1 MTYTFITACF
11 LLLAFYKN
19 QRDLHMFQ
27 QNSYRIERYLKWR
40 KGQRKFRGYDV
51 AVLYSVICFTTSA
64 FVTVDLGRLGLQVCG
79 YLFLL
84 VSGLGFKWH
93 IEASPQKK
101 ELVYTDRVK
110 RLSLTMLILYGLFF
124 LVSLYLPDLLVIIF
138 SGLIVY
144 LSFVTVLKA
153 NYINKPMEAHINNSF
168 IQDAKRRLKENPN
181 LIIIGITGSYGKT
194 SVKNILYHL
203 LSQKY
208 NVLMT
213 PESYNTLL
221 GVTRTIRERL
231 LPTHEVFIVEMG
243 AKQTGDIKEICDLV
257 DPHIGIITSIG
268 PQHLD
273 TFKSIENVQATKG
286 ELFQGVRPGGKIYMN
301 LGDPLI
307 MGLPKRRDVDTHYF
321 GLEKD
326 IVADFKDADKKDVFN
341 KAYMASDIYL
351 DKKGTHF
358 TCRVAEKD
366 TYDMTTKLL
375 GAHNIGNMI
384 GSIAIAGDLG
394 VSLKRLNTLLY
405 DIEPVEHRLSYR
417 STGLNYT
424 IIDDA
429 FNSNPIGSKNAL
441 EVLGQMAG
449 NKKIVIT
456 PGMIELGDK
465 QYELNKAFGVK
476 IAEVCDHTILVGPK
490 QTKPIQDGLKEAGYP
505 QEKLTVS
512 PNLKVAFATLNQLVE
527 EGDVVLLENDLPDA
541 FNE

>member
-1 MTYTFITACF
+1 
-11 LLLAFYKN
+11 
-19 QRDLHMFQ
+19 MFQ

-40 KGQRKFRGYDV
+40 KGQRKFRGYDI
-51 AVLYSVICFTTSA
+51 AVLYSVICFTASA

-124 LVSLYLPDLLVIIF
+124 LASLYLPDLLVIIF

-153 NYINKPMEAHINNSF
+153 NYINKPMETNINNRF

-243 AKQTGDIKEICDLV
+243 AKQTVDI
-257 DPHIGIITSIG
+257 
-268 PQHLD
+268 
-273 TFKSIENVQATKG
+273 
-286 ELFQGVRPGGKIYMN
+286 
-301 LGDPLI
+301 
-307 MGLPKRRDVDTHYF
+307 
-321 GLEKD
+321 
-326 IVADFKDADKKDVFN
+326 
-341 KAYMASDIYL
+341 
-351 DKKGTHF
+351 
-358 TCRVAEKD
+358 
-366 TYDMTTKLL
+366 
-375 GAHNIGNMI
+375 
-384 GSIAIAGDLG
+384 
-394 VSLKRLNTLLY
+394 
-405 DIEPVEHRLSYR
+405 
-417 STGLNYT
+417 
-424 IIDDA
+424 
-429 FNSNPIGSKNAL
+429 
-441 EVLGQMAG
+441 
-449 NKKIVIT
+449 
-456 PGMIELGDK
+456 
-465 QYELNKAFGVK
+465 
-476 IAEVCDHTILVGPK
+476 
-490 QTKPIQDGLKEAGYP
+490 
-505 QEKLTVS
+505 
-512 PNLKVAFATLNQLVE
+512 
-527 EGDVVLLENDLPDA
+527 
-541 FNE
+541 